1 MKPMKRL
8 TDKKKALRMT
18 LQSLPIA
25 LAAIVF
31 IIYGATFMPSSIR
44 KMERSV
50 ALIES
55 ISHYELQADGKPI
68 AYFRTLSDSLSP
80 EDWSLSADSTVTT
93 KTYSNACWVNRWP
106 LIPSCPGLLLTANGD
121 STAAKRLVSANRMLP
136 QTLEKTVNLM
146 KERLAQL
153 DRMGEETD
161 YYMRT
166 HNVNDD
172 GYNVMA
178 EYSASLEA
186 RKKKV
191 GKLLYALESAPVKKR
206 LAMTLVTKH
215 ALVCTD
221 TAGTV
226 LRTACN
232 AITPDNTKPV
242 RLLQTADRQ
251 KPDGAKAIYPHQ
263 WLAPQ
268 TDTGDSLVIAS
279 YPGCRLNGFS
289 PNGAK
294 AQTFGGACKG
304 KREHDVPPL
313 LAPDGSPVFT
323 ARGLFIG
330 ISIGGKTVPATHMGF
345 GLKNLLP

>member
-1 MKPMKRL
+1 M
-8 TDKKKALRMT
+8 
-18 LQSLPIA
+18 
-25 LAAIVF
+25 
-31 IIYGATFMPSSIR
+31 
-44 KMERSV
+44 
-50 ALIES
+50 
-55 ISHYELQADGKPI
+55 
-68 AYFRTLSDSLSP
+68 
-80 EDWSLSADSTVTT
+80 
-93 KTYSNACWVNRWP
+93 NRWP

-186 RKKKV
+186 QKEKAE
-191 GKLLYALESAPVKKR
+191 KLLYALESAPVKKR
-206 LAMTLVTKH
+206 LAITLVTKH

-330 ISIGGKTVPATHMGF
+330 ISIGGKTVPAAHMGF